1 MKKRLWKLV
10 VSIAL
15 VSIFLI
21 GCGNKSTDTTAPTKK
36 PEVKTSDGTGQK
48 EPGAS
53 DTNGQGTA
61 ETDAQK
67 LAGELL
73 TRNITK
79 NDIVT
84 EEVITELIKEL
95 KVKYQFEK
103 LNDFKV
109 ASAEWVYVA
118 DGKGW
123 LKDLYGD
130 NGTKVSIVEGTI
142 GNEAQLM
149 ERNELHISSR
159 MLYPYLIY
167 KSKGAQISAIQISE
181 RPSPEIVTVLVNA
194 KSDINSFEDLKG
206 KKIGSWNAG
215 CQYVAL
221 IERTE
226 DLGWEEG
233 KDWTYIN
240 VSNDGL
246 KTALVAGE
254 LDAISVHPLTSFN
267 SSIID
272 GSLRE
277 IANAAQDG
285 TYVNNGGASVF
296 FSPTEFA
303 EENTSIL
310 KAFLKLREAIVS
322 YILDNE
328 EEAAKVVE
336 GITRV
341 PAENTIFWWERSKET
356 FFASSDT
363 LENLKTGTAK
373 YQDWLVEHG
382 TISPADVIDADE
394 FFLETYFK

>member
-1 MKKRLWKLV
+1 MKNSIWKLIVGIVV
-10 VSIAL
+10 VSIVL
-15 VSIFLI
+15 T
-21 GCGNKSTDTTAPTKK
+21 GCASKSGSTPAPTKK
-36 PEVKTSDGTGQK
+36 PEEQVIKEDQTETKT
-48 EPGAS
+48 P
-53 DTNGQGTA
+53 DTDN
-61 ETDAQK
+61 EVSSKTDAQRF
-67 LAGELL
+67 AEELL
-73 TRNITK
+73 TRHVTQDDN
-79 NDIVT
+79 VT
-84 EEVITELIKEL
+84 EEVIQELINILKE
-95 KVKYQFEK
+95 KYQFEK
-103 LNDFKV
+103 LDNLKI

-123 LKDLYGD
+123 LNDLYGD
-130 NGTKVSIVEGTI
+130 NGTKISVVEGTI

-181 RPSPEIVTVLVNA
+181 NPDPKIVTILVNA

-226 DLGWEEG
+226 ELGWEEG
-233 KDWTYIN
+233 KDWNYVN

-267 SSIID
+267 PGIID
-272 GSLRE
+272 GTLKE
-277 IANAAQDG
+277 IGNAAPDG
-285 TYVNNGGASVF
+285 TYVNNGGASVV

-303 EENTSIL
+303 KNNKNIL
-310 KAFLKLREAIVS
+310 SAFLKIREAIAS
-322 YILDNE
+322 YILNNE
-328 EEAAKVVE
+328 DEAATVVE

-356 FFASSDT
+356 FFVSNDT
-363 LENLKTGTAK
+363 LENLKLGTEK
-373 YQDWLVEHG
+373 YQNWLVEHG
-382 TISPADVIDADE
+382 TINQSDVIATDD
-394 FFLETYFK
+394 FFLTTYFE